1 MLYPLSYEGALPGTR
16 LRAPGAG
23 TLPSQRRPPLLRRSR
38 EPIRDVLTSAL
49 RQALDALG
57 LTAPEEIHLEQPARR
72 EHGDFSSNVA
82 MKLAKA
88 AGRAP
93 RDLAQDV
100 VDRIAAAP
108 PEHVVGVEV
117 AGPGFVNFRLDD
129 GWLHEMI
136 PTVLAAGGDFGR
148 SSIGNGRKV
157 MVEFVSA
164 NPTGPVHAGHA
175 RGATYGDSLA
185 RLLSF
190 TGHTVERE
198 FYINDRGV
206 QMQTYAASLQARAE
220 GREPEEGG
228 YQGQYII
235 DWAAQMPEG
244 ADPLEWG
251 EAHALA
257 DQREVLGR
265 MNVTFDVWFS
275 ERAMVDTGAIDVT
288 LADLR
293 ERGVAYDEDG
303 AVWLRST
310 EFGDDK
316 DRVLVKS
323 DGEYTYLLPDIA
335 YHRDKFARGFDLLI
349 NVWGADHHGYVPRMK
364 AAVQALGHDPDD
376 LEVVITQLVRL
387 EQNGEEVKISKRSG
401 NLITLEDLLDEVG
414 VDAVRLTYLLQS
426 VDSPQT
432 VDLDLIVAQSNENPV
447 FYVQMANVR
456 VHSIGRV
463 AAERGIAQVPLD
475 RVDLSLLDHERE
487 LEILRQLFVLPDVV
501 ELAARERAPH
511 KITTWVRELAGAV
524 HGFYH
529 DCPILSPDTPDDLR
543 QARWW
548 LAEAAGTG
556 LRVGLDLLGVTAP
569 ERM

>member
-1 MLYPLSYEGALPGTR
+1 
-16 LRAPGAG
+16 
-23 TLPSQRRPPLLRRSR
+23 
-38 EPIRDVLTSAL
+38 
-49 RQALDALG
+49 
-57 LTAPEEIHLEQPARR
+57 
-72 EHGDFSSNVA
+72 
-82 MKLAKA
+82 
-88 AGRAP
+88 
-93 RDLAQDV
+93 
-100 VDRIAAAP
+100 
-108 PEHVVGVEV
+108 
-117 AGPGFVNFRLDD
+117 
-129 GWLHEMI
+129 
-136 PTVLAAGGDFGR
+136 
-148 SSIGNGRKV
+148 
-157 MVEFVSA
+157 
-164 NPTGPVHAGHA
+164 
-175 RGATYGDSLA
+175 
-185 RLLSF
+185 
-190 TGHTVERE
+190 
-198 FYINDRGV
+198 
-206 QMQTYAASLQARAE
+206 
-220 GREPEEGG
+220 
-228 YQGQYII
+228 
-235 DWAAQMPEG
+235 
-244 ADPLEWG
+244 
-251 EAHALA
+251 
-257 DQREVLGR
+257 
-265 MNVTFDVWFS
+265 
-275 ERAMVDTGAIDVT
+275 
-288 LADLR
+288 
-293 ERGVAYDEDG
+293 
-303 AVWLRST
+303 
-310 EFGDDK
+310 
-316 DRVLVKS
+316 
-323 DGEYTYLLPDIA
+323 
-335 YHRDKFARGFDLLI
+335 LI

-463 AAERGIAQVPLD
+463 AGERGIAQVPLD

-511 KITTWVRELAGAV
+511 KVTTWVRELAGAV

>member
-1 MLYPLSYEGALPGTR
+1 M
-16 LRAPGAG
+16 
-23 TLPSQRRPPLLRRSR
+23 
-38 EPIRDVLTSAL
+38 RDVLTSAL

-136 PTVLAAGGDFGR
+136 PTVLAAGRRVRPQQHRERAQGHGR
-148 SSIGNGRKV
+148 VRLGQPDRPGARR
-157 MVEFVSA
+157 A
-164 NPTGPVHAGHA
+164 RAGCDLRRQPRPPALVHRPH
-175 RGATYGDSLA
+175 
-185 RLLSF
+185 
-190 TGHTVERE
+190 VERE

>member
-1 MLYPLSYEGALPGTR
+1 M
-16 LRAPGAG
+16 
-23 TLPSQRRPPLLRRSR
+23 
-38 EPIRDVLTSAL
+38 RDVLTSAL
-49 RQALDALG
+49 EQALGELG
-57 LTAPEEIHLEQPARR
+57 LAAPDEIHLEQPARR

-88 AGRAP
+88 AGRPP
-93 RDLAQDV
+93 RELAQDL
-100 VDRIAAAP
+100 VDRINASP
-108 PEHVVGVEV
+108 PAHVVSAEV

-129 GWLHEMI
+129 GWLHDMI
-136 PTVLAAGGDFGR
+136 PTVLDAGSDFGR
-148 SSIGNGRKV
+148 SSLGQGRKV
-157 MVEFVSA
+157 MVEFVSS

-190 TGHTVERE
+190 TGHDVERE

-206 QMQTYAASLQARAE
+206 QMQTFAASLQARKD
-220 GREPEEGG
+220 GLEPEEGG

-235 DWAAQMPEG
+235 DWAAQMPDG
-244 ADPLEWG
+244 VDALEWG

-265 MNVTFDVWFS
+265 MNVTYDVWFS
-275 ERAMVDTGAIDVT
+275 ERAMVETGAIDVT

-349 NVWGADHHGYVPRMK
+349 NVWGADHHGYVPRVK

-387 EQNGEEVKISKRSG
+387 EQAGEEVKISKRSG

-463 AAERGIAQVPLD
+463 AAERGIVQVPID
-475 RVDLSLLDHERE
+475 QVDLSLLTHERE
-487 LEILRQLFVLPDVV
+487 LEILRQLFVLPDIV

-543 QARWW
+543 QARWF

-569 ERM
+569 DRM

>member
-1 MLYPLSYEGALPGTR
+1 M
-16 LRAPGAG
+16 
-23 TLPSQRRPPLLRRSR
+23 
-38 EPIRDVLTSAL
+38 RDVLTSAL

-108 PEHVVGVEV
+108 PDHVVGVEV

-265 MNVTFDVWFS
+265 
-275 ERAMVDTGAIDVT
+275 
-288 LADLR
+288 
-293 ERGVAYDEDG
+293 
-303 AVWLRST
+303 
-310 EFGDDK
+310 
-316 DRVLVKS
+316 
-323 DGEYTYLLPDIA
+323 
-335 YHRDKFARGFDLLI
+335 
-349 NVWGADHHGYVPRMK
+349 
-364 AAVQALGHDPDD
+364 Q
-376 LEVVITQLVRL
+376 
-387 EQNGEEVKISKRSG
+387 
-401 NLITLEDLLDEVG
+401 
-414 VDAVRLTYLLQS
+414 
-426 VDSPQT
+426 
-432 VDLDLIVAQSNENPV
+432 
-447 FYVQMANVR
+447 
-456 VHSIGRV
+456 
-463 AAERGIAQVPLD
+463 
-475 RVDLSLLDHERE
+475 
-487 LEILRQLFVLPDVV
+487 
-501 ELAARERAPH
+501 
-511 KITTWVRELAGAV
+511 
-524 HGFYH
+524 
-529 DCPILSPDTPDDLR
+529 
-543 QARWW
+543 
-548 LAEAAGTG
+548 
-556 LRVGLDLLGVTAP
+556 
-569 ERM
+569 

>member
-1 MLYPLSYEGALPGTR
+1 M
-16 LRAPGAG
+16 
-23 TLPSQRRPPLLRRSR
+23 
-38 EPIRDVLTSAL
+38 RDVLTTSL
-49 RQALDALG
+49 QQALAGLG
-57 LTAPEEIHLEQPARR
+57 LTAPDEIHLEQPSRR

-82 MKLAKA
+82 MQLAKA
-88 AGRAP
+88 AGRPP
-93 RDLAQDV
+93 RELAQDV
-100 VDRIAAAP
+100 VDRITAELP
-108 PEHVVGVEV
+108 PHVLSAEV

-136 PTVLAAGGDFGR
+136 PTVLAAGADFGR
-148 SSIGNGRKV
+148 SDLGAGRRV

-175 RGATYGDSLA
+175 RGAAYGDSLA

-190 TGHTVERE
+190 TGHQVERE
-198 FYINDRGV
+198 FYVNDRGV
-206 QMQTYAASLQARAE
+206 QMQTFGASLQARKE
-220 GREPEEGG
+220 GREPSEGG
-228 YQGQYII
+228 YLGQYII
-235 DWAAQMPEG
+235 DWAAQMPDG
-244 ADPLEWG
+244 VDPLAWG

-257 DQREVLGR
+257 DQRDVLAR
-265 MNVTFDVWFS
+265 MNVHFDVWFS
-275 ERAMVDTGAIDVT
+275 ERAMVDTGAIETT

-293 ERGVAYDEDG
+293 EHGAVYDADG
-303 AVWLRST
+303 ALWLRST
-310 EFGDDK
+310 DFGDDK

-323 DGEYTYLLPDIA
+323 DGEFTYLLPDIA
-335 YHRDKFARGFDLLI
+335 YHRDKFARGFDQLV
-349 NVWGADHHGYVPRMK
+349 NVWGADHAGYVARMK
-364 AAVQALGHDPDD
+364 AAMRFLGHDPDD

-387 EQNGEEVKISKRSG
+387 EQAGTEVKISKRSG

-463 AAERGIAQVPLD
+463 AAERGIEQLPLD
-475 RVDLSLLDHERE
+475 QVDLSLLRHERE

-511 KITTWVRELAGAV
+511 KVTTWVRELAGAV

-548 LAEAAGTG
+548 LAEAAGAG

>member
-1 MLYPLSYEGALPGTR
+1 MLYPLSYEGALPGE
-16 LRAPGAG
+16 LGYEHPGPGHYHRSADPPSSAELG
-23 TLPSQRRPPLLRRSR
+23 TM
-38 EPIRDVLTSAL
+38 RDVLTSAL
-49 RQALDALG
+49 RQALEGLG
-57 LTAPEEIHLEQPARR
+57 LDAPEEIHLEQPARR

-82 MKLAKA
+82 MKLAKP
-88 AGRAP
+88 AGRPP
-93 RDLAQDV
+93 RELAQDV
-100 VDRIAAAP
+100 VDRIAAAL

-129 GWLHEMI
+129 GWLHDMV
-136 PTVLAAGGDFGR
+136 PTVLAAGDDFGR
-148 SSIGNGRKV
+148 SDLGGGRKV

-175 RGATYGDSLA
+175 RGAAYGDSLA
-185 RLLSF
+185 RLLAF
-190 TGHTVERE
+190 TGHDVERE

-206 QMQTYAASLQARAE
+206 QMQTFAASLQARKE

-235 DWAAQMPEG
+235 DWAAQMPDG
-244 ADPLEWG
+244 VDPLEWG
-251 EAHALA
+251 ERHALE
-257 DQREVLGR
+257 DQRRVLAR
-265 MNVTFDVWFS
+265 MNVEFDVWFS
-275 ERAMVDTGAIDVT
+275 ERAMVETGAIDTT

-293 ERGVAYDEDG
+293 ARGVVDDADG
-303 AVWLRST
+303 AVWLRSS

-335 YHRDKFARGFDLLI
+335 YHRDKFARGFEQLI
-349 NVWGADHHGYVPRMK
+349 NVWGADLHGYVPRMK

-376 LEVVITQLVRL
+376 LEGVITQLVRL
-387 EQNGEEVKISKRSG
+387 EQGGEEVKISKRSG
-401 NLITLEDLLDEVG
+401 NLITLEELLDEVG

-456 VHSIGRV
+456 VRSISRV
-463 AAERGIAQVPLD
+463 AAERGLTQRPLD
-475 RVDLSLLDHERE
+475 QVDLSLLSHERE

-548 LAEAAGTG
+548 LADAAGTG
-556 LRVGLDLLGVTAP
+556 LRVGLDLLGVGAP

>member
-1 MLYPLSYEGALPGTR
+1 M
-16 LRAPGAG
+16 
-23 TLPSQRRPPLLRRSR
+23 
-38 EPIRDVLTSAL
+38 RDVLTSAL
-49 RQALDALG
+49 RQALGELG
-57 LTAPEEIHLEQPARR
+57 LDAPDEIHLEQPARR

-82 MKLAKA
+82 MKLAKGA
-88 AGRAP
+88 SRPP
-93 RDLAQDV
+93 RELAQDV
-100 VDRIAAAP
+100 VDRINAAP
-108 PEHVVGVEV
+108 PAHVTGAEV

-129 GWLHEMI
+129 GWLHDMV
-136 PTVLAAGGDFGR
+136 PAVLAAGADFGR
-148 SSIGNGRKV
+148 SAIGAGRRV

-175 RGATYGDSLA
+175 RGAAYGDSLA
-185 RLLSF
+185 RLLAF
-190 TGHTVERE
+190 TGHDVERE

-206 QMQTYAASLQARAE
+206 QMQTFASSLLARKE

-228 YQGQYII
+228 YKGQYII
-235 DWAAQMPEG
+235 DWAAQMPDG
-244 ADPLEWG
+244 VDPLEWG

-257 DQREVLGR
+257 DQRDVLER
-265 MNVTFDVWFS
+265 MNVHFDVWFS

-293 ERGVAYDEDG
+293 DRGVAYDEDG

-310 EFGDDK
+310 DFGDDK

-335 YHRDKFARGFDLLI
+335 YHRDKFARGFDLLV

-364 AAVQALGHDPDD
+364 AAVQALGHDPVD

-387 EQNGEEVKISKRSG
+387 EQGGEEVKISKRSG

-456 VHSIGRV
+456 VRSIGRV
-463 AAERGIAQVPLD
+463 AAERGIEQLPLEQA
-475 RVDLSLLDHERE
+475 DLSLLTHERE
-487 LEILRQLFVLPDVV
+487 LEILRQLFVLPEVV

-511 KITTWVRELAGAV
+511 KVTTWVRELAGAV

-543 QARWW
+543 HARWW

>member
-1 MLYPLSYEGALPGTR
+1 M
-16 LRAPGAG
+16 
-23 TLPSQRRPPLLRRSR
+23 
-38 EPIRDVLTSAL
+38 RDVLTSAL
-49 RQALDALG
+49 RQALEASGLDA
-57 LTAPEEIHLEQPARR
+57 PDEIHLEQPARR

-82 MKLAKA
+82 MRSAKA
-88 AGRAP
+88 AGRPP
-93 RDLAQDV
+93 RELAQEL
-100 VDRIAAAP
+100 VDRINAELP
-108 PEHVVGVEV
+108 DHVRSAEV

-129 GWLHEMI
+129 GWLHDMV
-136 PTVLAAGGDFGR
+136 PTVLAAGADFGR
-148 SSIGNGRKV
+148 STIGAGRKV

-185 RLLSF
+185 RLLEF
-190 TGHTVERE
+190 TGHDVERE

-206 QMQTYAASLQARAE
+206 QMQTFGASLQARKD
-220 GREPEEGG
+220 GLEPAEGG

-235 DWAAQMPEG
+235 DWAAQMPDG
-244 ADPLEWG
+244 VDPVEWG
-251 EAHALA
+251 EQHALA
-257 DQREVLGR
+257 DQRDVLER
-265 MNVTFDVWFS
+265 MNVHFDVWFS

-335 YHRDKFARGFDLLI
+335 YHRDKFARGFELLI

-364 AAVQALGHDPDD
+364 AAVQALGHDPAD

-387 EQNGEEVKISKRSG
+387 EQAGEEVKISKRSG

-456 VHSIGRV
+456 VRSIARV
-463 AAERGIAQVPLD
+463 AAERGIEQVPLEQ
-475 RVDLSLLDHERE
+475 VDLSLLTHERE
-487 LEILRQLFVLPDVV
+487 LEVLRQLFVLPDVV

-511 KITTWVRELAGAV
+511 KVTTWVRELAGAV

-529 DCPILSPDTPDDLR
+529 DCPVLSPDTPDDLR

-556 LRVGLDLLGVTAP
+556 LRVGLDLLGVSAP